1 MEEPTDRQFADRSRS
16 HEEQT
21 ELLMTCVHLRQLYKL
36 CEEHD
41 LKLSGTDLI
50 RVVCNQCGEQE
61 VCPSMLTSEYEAL
74 AAKHLNDAAEATS
87 VTPPRTAGPDTS
99 PER

>member
-1 MEEPTDRQFADRSRS
+1 
-16 HEEQT
+16 
-21 ELLMTCVHLRQLYKL
+21 MTCVHLRQLYKL

-61 VCPSMLTSEYEAL
+61 VCPSVLTSEYEAKE
-74 AAKHLNDAAEATS
+74 AKGVSE
-87 VTPPRTAGPDTS
+87 TPEIPIVEKQD
-99 PER
+99 E